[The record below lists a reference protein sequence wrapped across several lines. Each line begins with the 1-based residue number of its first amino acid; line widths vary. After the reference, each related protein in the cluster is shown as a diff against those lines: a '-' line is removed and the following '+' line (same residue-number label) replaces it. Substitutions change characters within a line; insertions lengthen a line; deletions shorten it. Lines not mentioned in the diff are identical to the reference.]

1 MIPNAYIVATLMCYA
16 FDSVEYKSHVRLE
29 GLLGVAVITAL
40 QSAVY
45 APFAGGYESSILK
58 LGFVDMEGVIPN
70 GDIIRFM
77 TMSFYLF
84 DIILAVANLILLPFV
99 DVEKKLPVINA
110 ELLRRKKEAV
120 LAKGEVWIEPEE
132 QERLE
137 RAAQEREANRVQ
149 DLKDR
154 CARKGLDFET
164 ENRKYLEKQAIKQS
178 KQEKKKK

>member
-1 MIPNAYIVATLMCYA
+1 M
-16 FDSVEYKSHVRLE
+16 
-29 GLLGVAVITAL
+29 
-40 QSAVY
+40 
-45 APFAGGYESSILK
+45 
-58 LGFVDMEGVIPN
+58 
-70 GDIIRFM
+70 
-77 TMSFYLF
+77 
-84 DIILAVANLILLPFV
+84 
-99 DVEKKLPVINA
+99 INA

-120 LAKGEVWIEPEE
+120 LAKGELWIEPDD
-132 QERLE
+132 LE